1 MRQFFSD
8 ILIQMKGI
16 WARLEGQQRLVV
28 SAVLLATVVGLGAM
42 VWYAGQPSYE
52 TFFTAQNADEMKRA
66 QQALGPLVPS
76 RAFEGRPGEQCHRDG
91 EPDRYATDRFDRQ

>member
-42 VWYAGQPSYE
+42 VWYAGQP
-52 TFFTAQNADEMKRA
+52 MR
-66 QQALGPLVPS
+66 
-76 RAFEGRPGEQCHRDG
+76 
-91 EPDRYATDRFDRQ
+91 